1 MRAGIPHLQDGRQ
14 VSVFPVH
21 GKGAAI
27 DQHQHHRLP
36 GSVQGHQQVA
46 LAARQVQRG
55 PGPAFAA
62 GTVRASHHGHD
73 HVAFACQGH
82 RLVYP
87 VLFLTGKRRREQ
99 FGFRPVRVHEV
110 AALNISHLGFSAHQ
124 GFDALQR
131 AHHVDIFRSVMVA
144 CVFDGGRIRPHHRNA
159 LEVLELQRQHAVIL
173 QQHGALA
180 GCAQGNFLIFRFFH
194 FLIGPLEIPLV
205 RVVEQTQKEFG
216 AQDVADAVIDHRHRH
231 HPLGDGFAQR
241 EHKSIGFPEG
251 AADIHAAEDGLRGR
265 FFLGRCGPMLGVE
278 ILHRL
283 AVRYDIPPETP
294 LVAQAFHHPVVAG
307 GHGKTVI
314 VVIRYH
320 CAHEAGLADHPAPD
334 IGMDVFQ
341 FAGRHLRV
349 APGLGFAR
357 PLVVGVGQKV
367 LARGQDVF
375 LQAPGKLNPQFGHQ
389 IGAFA
394 EGFLTPTPA
403 LVADDVQDGT
413 IGIGIAHHPGFAA
426 GHASHFVQQFLVPG
440 GAQPQR
446 SGEAGRAEGFVA
458 VDAFVGEI
466 HRNPQPGFLD
476 KPFLDG
482 IQGPGVLGSR
492 PGVLALI
499 GGFGGG
505 VETVQ
510 MLVDGPH
517 AILPQPGF
525 PTRCGEFILEDAVIP
540 IQGDQLAGFLL
551 EGHLLQQVLDAV
563 FQPRSRI
570 LIDIPDPVFV
580 EIDPSFPVDF
590 VLPGRIGVGIFLGL
604 QRKHGHQGKEG
615 MEKRF
620 HGILIS
626 SKYTDS
632 ALDYKNNNSIFE
644 KN

>member
-1 MRAGIPHLQDGRQ
+1 M
-14 VSVFPVH
+14 
-21 GKGAAI
+21 
-27 DQHQHHRLP
+27 
-36 GSVQGHQQVA
+36 QGHQQVT
-46 LAARQVQRG
+46 LAARQVQGG

-73 HVAFACQGH
+73 HIALPGQGH
-82 RLVYP
+82 GLVNP
-87 VLFLTGKRRREQ
+87 SLLLTGKRGWEQ
-99 FGFRPVRVHEV
+99 FGVRPVGIYQIATLHIRNGCTV
-110 AALNISHLGFSAHQ
+110 SHKSFDSFQ
-124 GFDALQR
+124 GTHDR
-131 AHHVDIFRSVMVA
+131 DIFRAVVVA
-144 CVFDGGRIRPHHRNA
+144 GIFDGGRIRPHHGDA
-159 LEVLELQRQHAVIL
+159 FQGFQLQRQHTGIL

-241 EHKSIGFPEG
+241 EHKGIGFPEG

-307 GHGKTVI
+307 GHRKAVI
-314 VVIRYH
+314 VVVGYH
-320 CAHEAGLADHPAPD
+320 RAHQAGLADHPAPD

-349 APGLGFAR
+349 AAGLGFAR
-357 PLVVGVGQKV
+357 ALVVGVGQEV
-367 LARGQDVF
+367 LARGKDIF

-394 EGFLTPTPA
+394 EGFLTPAPA

-476 KPFLDG
+476 KPFLYG
-482 IQGPGVLGSR
+482 IQGPGVLGSG

-525 PTRCGEFILEDAVIP
+525 PTRRGQFILEDAVIP

-551 EGHLLQQVLDAV
+551 EGHLLQQVLDSI

-570 LIDIPDPVFV
+570 LIEILDPVFV
-580 EIDPSFPVDF
+580 EIDPSLSVDF

-615 MEKRF
+615 MEKLF